1 MPQRRLNSSPLE
13 RRLERSKLY
22 TFRLVMLAIFVFGV
36 SYTVCL
42 LLLPDHPGSFA
53 LGSVTDYRQIWLSQ
67 GPGVV
72 ISVSMALLSVAVLMH
87 LRTRLISRQVD
98 ILCRQFLA
106 YRREH
111 EQGELEIPSK
121 TEVRTGMELRVMM
134 LRELWNRFQKTQEA
148 LALNLTELENSK
160 VQLEQT
166 VDSLKRAKAHE
177 QRLVELGYAV
187 AEFGHD
193 IGNANG
199 SILSFC
205 TLVLKM
211 FEKDLVSTMDL
222 VRALTYIRR
231 IKHSSVN
238 ISGLTGDIVE
248 FAKGNMK
255 LHREKMTLEQFKEQL
270 DVQLGFVGEMKLEYH
285 LTEQDLEVPLY
296 FDCRKVSRVVVN
308 LVKNSWEKLLDE
320 EEEGLIQIRIS
331 ILDQKD
337 LQIQVYDNGGPISEN
352 IVGCLFE
359 SFKTEGKENGT
370 GLGLAI
376 CAKLIQL
383 HGGMIRARNLED
395 DSGVLFEIYLSDC
408 VMPSLLETPSEIP
421 VLGNQQSFPTEVSQ
435 YQVQAG

>member
-1 MPQRRLNSSPLE
+1 MERNPVSFSSKKPALKNQRLQRRKPRRDRVQLPQRRLNSSPLE

-42 LLLPDHPGSFA
+42 LLLPDHPGSFT
-53 LGSVTDYRQIWLSQ
+53 LGSVTNSRQIWLSH
-67 GPGVV
+67 GPRVV
-72 ISVSMALLSVAVLMH
+72 ISVSMALLSMAVLMH

-98 ILCRQFLA
+98 ILCRQFLSF
-106 YRREH
+106 RREH

-121 TEVRTGMELRVMM
+121 TEIRTGMELRVMM

-177 QRLVELGYAV
+177 RRLVELGYAV

-248 FAKGNMK
+248 FAAEAEAGAAPVDET
-255 LHREKMTLEQFKEQL
+255 EKKEAAKPEEPIVEDAVQPEGATKT
-270 DVQLGFVGEMKLEYH
+270 DV
-285 LTEQDLEVPLY
+285 
-296 FDCRKVSRVVVN
+296 
-308 LVKNSWEKLLDE
+308 E
-320 EEEGLIQIRIS
+320 EI
-331 ILDQKD
+331 
-337 LQIQVYDNGGPISEN
+337 NP
-352 IVGCLFE
+352 
-359 SFKTEGKENGT
+359 
-370 GLGLAI
+370 
-376 CAKLIQL
+376 
-383 HGGMIRARNLED
+383 
-395 DSGVLFEIYLSDC
+395 DS
-408 VMPSLLETPSEIP
+408 TT
-421 VLGNQQSFPTEVSQ
+421 PTE
-435 YQVQAG
+435 

>member
-1 MPQRRLNSSPLE
+1 
-13 RRLERSKLY
+13 
-22 TFRLVMLAIFVFGV
+22 
-36 SYTVCL
+36 
-42 LLLPDHPGSFA
+42 
-53 LGSVTDYRQIWLSQ
+53 
-67 GPGVV
+67 
-72 ISVSMALLSVAVLMH
+72 
-87 LRTRLISRQVD
+87 RTRLISRQVD

-121 TEVRTGMELRVMM
+121 IEVRTGMELRVMM

-337 LQIQVYDNGGPISEN
+337 LQIQVYDNGGSISEN
-352 IVGCLFE
+352 IV
-359 SFKTEGKENGT
+359 
-370 GLGLAI
+370 
-376 CAKLIQL
+376 
-383 HGGMIRARNLED
+383 
-395 DSGVLFEIYLSDC
+395 
-408 VMPSLLETPSEIP
+408 
-421 VLGNQQSFPTEVSQ
+421 
-435 YQVQAG
+435 